1 MTVMKV
7 MKDLQVLC
15 HQDTVS
21 LLKMMMKTTLL
32 KRWMRM
38 KMITVMKSMLFAE
51 GMVPAAVILTQIQME
66 NGIRKKNQELYR
78 EKGSEEE
85 ETQEPATEE
94 LQNQN
99 QNLTHPHLKEELQV
113 RSTLKKK
120 HQKHFVE
127 TNVS

>member
-1 MTVMKV
+1 MRRMIFMTVKKV
-7 MKDLQVLC
+7 MKDLQVLY

-21 LLKMMMKTTLL
+21 LKMMIKTTLL

-38 KMITVMKSMLFAE
+38 KMIIVMKIMLFAE

-66 NGIRKKNQELYR
+66 NGIRMKKQKLSR

-120 HQKHFVE
+120 NIK
-127 TNVS
+127 NIL

>member
-1 MTVMKV
+1 MIFMTVMKV

-38 KMITVMKSMLFAE
+38 KMIIVMKSMLFAE
-51 GMVPAAVILTQIQME
+51 GTVPAAVILTQIQME
-66 NGIRKKNQELYR
+66 NGIRMKNQELSR
-78 EKGSEEE
+78 EKGFEEE
-85 ETQEPATEE
+85 ETQELVTEE

-99 QNLTHPHLKEELQV
+99 LTHPLLKE
-113 RSTLKKK
+113 
-120 HQKHFVE
+120 
-127 TNVS
+127 

>member
-1 MTVMKV
+1 MIFMTVMKV

-38 KMITVMKSMLFAE
+38 KMITVTKSMLFAE
-51 GMVPAAVILTQIQME
+51 GTIPAAVILTQIQME

-99 QNLTHPHLKEELQV
+99 QNL
-113 RSTLKKK
+113 
-120 HQKHFVE
+120 
-127 TNVS
+127 

>member
-1 MTVMKV
+1 MGFMTVIKV

-38 KMITVMKSMLFAE
+38 KMIIVMKIMLFAE
-51 GMVPAAVILTQIQME
+51 GTVPAAVILTQKQME
-66 NGIRKKNQELYR
+66 NGIRMKNQELSR
-78 EKGSEEE
+78 EIGSEEE

-99 QNLTHPHLKEELQV
+99 LTHPLLKEELQEQ
-113 RSTLKKK
+113 
-120 HQKHFVE
+120 H
-127 TNVS
+127 

>member
-1 MTVMKV
+1 MGFMTVIKV

-38 KMITVMKSMLFAE
+38 KMIIVMKIMLFAE
-51 GMVPAAVILTQIQME
+51 GTVPAAVILTQIQME
-66 NGIRKKNQELYR
+66 NGIRMKNQELSR

-85 ETQEPATEE
+85 ETQELVTEE

-99 QNLTHPHLKEELQV
+99 LTHPLLKEELQV
-113 RSTLKKK
+113 R
-120 HQKHFVE
+120 F
-127 TNVS
+127 NF